1 MDTHSVV
8 NPNTVLSN
16 LSNLNKN
23 NSGNNS
29 SNDSKE
35 DSFNL
40 MKKNE
45 SMSIRGI
52 GIGGRGKSTATATVS
67 EASVMDIEDL
77 VAHGKQQVGRMIMLL
92 LFLFVCSFLFIFS
105 ATDFF
110 FSNEC
115 IYQPTT
121 TTTTKNNT
129 NNQSMCPYY
138 LSRNSI
144 PSAELVVMPY
154 NYLLD
159 PRTRESLKVVTV
171 CGCVFIYIF

>member
-23 NSGNNS
+23 NSGNNG

-35 DSFNL
+35 LDSFNL
-40 MKKNE
+40 LKKNE

-52 GIGGRGKSTATATVS
+52 GIGGRGKSTATETVS

-77 VAHGKQQVGRMIMLL
+77 VAHGKQQVWVYVL
-92 LFLFVCSFLFIFS
+92 VAVVVVSPFLFIFS

-110 FSNEC
+110 FSN
-115 IYQPTT
+115 
-121 TTTTKNNT
+121 
-129 NNQSMCPYY
+129 
-138 LSRNSI
+138 
-144 PSAELVVMPY
+144 
-154 NYLLD
+154 
-159 PRTRESLKVVTV
+159 
-171 CGCVFIYIF
+171 